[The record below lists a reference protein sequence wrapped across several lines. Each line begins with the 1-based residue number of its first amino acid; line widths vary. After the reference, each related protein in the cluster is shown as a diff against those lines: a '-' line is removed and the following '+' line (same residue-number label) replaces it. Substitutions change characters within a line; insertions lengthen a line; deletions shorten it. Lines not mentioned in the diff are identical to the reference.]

1 MHFHHLSLPTSPV
14 VRHCCHVSDEFHMSP
29 WHLVAFL
36 GELVLWSCAAWVG
49 WTLVIG
55 PARLLA
61 AAALL
66 VGIVIIWSIWAAPR
80 AKWRLSLRPRLGLI
94 TVLGLGVST
103 LFLSVTHWP
112 GIIIALTSTAVI
124 VAAQFMDERTEGET

>member
-1 MHFHHLSLPTSPV
+1 MHFPHIGLPASPV
-14 VRHCCHVSDEFHMSP
+14 VRHCCYVSDEFHMTP

-36 GELVLWSCAAWVG
+36 GELVLWSCAAWAG
-49 WTLVIG
+49 WTLVSG

-80 AKWRLSLRPRLGLI
+80 ARWRLSLWPRLGLI
-94 TVLGLGVST
+94 TVLGLGVSV
-103 LFLSVTHWP
+103 LFFSIGHWP
-112 GIIIALTSTAVI
+112 GIIHR
-124 VAAQFMDERTEGET
+124 AQFHGSHCGGPVYG